1 MRLSLPSRQ
10 LHSAWVTFGISFLS
24 ICVCF
29 VWMSW
34 RPMLFVKLSVQIPF
48 PTIWIWVLPCRNT
61 GGANSGEAGMIH
73 LGSPNMIGHGLL
85 PSLHTGSRHRR
96 IMMKR
101 CFMDTP
107 CTAPSNR
114 QPGAAKEAYMAWT
127 RSKFLRQHTFWL
139 ENVFC
144 AATACTFSTSELPN
158 VLRTWSVFSILTSKR
173 ASRHNGPQFFICHLP
188 RWLRTRRFSEPTFRP
203 AGATN
208 HWENRVFRDFTTFS
222 LSLLWSS
229 LFCSSLTLPTS
240 AFPFVHIVGS
250 LTSKLPSVNILY
262 VGSFQKTRTQR
273 TQQIAVPRGIPL
285 ISGKGRP
292 ASDIFIYFIYFIYY
306 LFVCL
311 FIYFIYLFVYL
322 FIYWFIYPFY
332 LFVYLSILFFKIN
345 FNFICFLC
353 IYHFCLFISQLYFLF
368 IWFI

>member
-24 ICVCF
+24 MCVCF

-61 GGANSGEAGMIH
+61 GGANSSEAGMIH

-139 ENVFC
+139 EKVFC
-144 AATACTFSTSELPN
+144 AATACTFSTSELPK

-203 AGATN
+203 SGATN

-229 LFCSSLTLPTS
+229 LFCSSLLWLFPPLLFHLSTLS
-240 AFPFVHIVGS
+240 EVWLLNFLRSIFCM
-250 LTSKLPSVNILY
+250 L
-262 VGSFQKTRTQR
+262 
-273 TQQIAVPRGIPL
+273 AVCKKHAP
-285 ISGKGRP
+285 KGHSR
-292 ASDIFIYFIYFIYY
+292 
-306 LFVCL
+306 
-311 FIYFIYLFVYL
+311 
-322 FIYWFIYPFY
+322 
-332 LFVYLSILFFKIN
+332 
-345 FNFICFLC
+345 
-353 IYHFCLFISQLYFLF
+353 
-368 IWFI
+368 